1 MGLNRINFAFFRA
14 ARRLG
19 KQAHRIG
26 KKNWTVFDIFLK
38 IFDVLEG
45 FLDTDA
51 ILLSYLCI
59 LAQTSIFESAF
70 NASFSTP
77 PNIAHTCFSISST

>member
-1 MGLNRINFAFFRA
+1 MGLKRINFAFFRA

-26 KKNWTVFDIFLK
+26 KNWTVFDIFLK

-51 ILLSYLCI
+51 ILLSY
-59 LAQTSIFESAF
+59 
-70 NASFSTP
+70 
-77 PNIAHTCFSISST
+77 